1 MFFKFRTM
9 HYVSVLFQTN
19 SPKGNKSMKVK
30 DLIEAL
36 ANVNPDADVF
46 VWDAGN
52 RLGLVSV
59 DTSFLNDEY
68 IDLNTDTDSD

>member
-1 MFFKFRTM
+1 
-9 HYVSVLFQTN
+9 
-19 SPKGNKSMKVK
+19 MKVK

-68 IDLNTDTDSD
+68 PSFIDLNTDTDSD